1 MRRYKQQKSDCSAL
15 LLKMFLNRNVYI
27 YTLYANGQNENKSV
41 CWVLNAH
48 NLKLI
53 QQQVQLAGSF
63 PVLDLMKLIIIN
75 TIY

>member
-1 MRRYKQQKSDCSAL
+1 
-15 LLKMFLNRNVYI
+15 MFLNRNVCI
-27 YTLYANGQNENKSV
+27 CTLYASGQNENKSV

-53 QQQVQLAGSF
+53 QQQVQLAGS
-63 PVLDLMKLIIIN
+63 VLDLMKLIIN